1 MTDFILLM
9 QPQSGAAG
17 QGNPYSSLIFML
29 LIIAVFYFFMI
40 RPQIKK
46 SKEQRKFI
54 AELQKGDK
62 VLTMGGIHGKIVEV
76 QETTFT
82 IEVESGARMRVEKS
96 AVVKDAS
103 SITQTK

>member
-9 QPQSGAAG
+9 AGAQGGQNGYQSM
-17 QGNPYSSLIFML
+17 IFML
-29 LIIAVFYFFMI
+29 AIVAVFYFFMI

-46 SKEQRKFI
+46 SKEQRKYI

-62 VLTMGGIHGKIVEV
+62 ILTLGGIHGKIVEV

-82 IEVESGARMRVEKS
+82 IEVESGARMRIEKS
-96 AVVKDAS
+96 AVVKDATS
-103 SITQTK
+103 LNQTK

>member
-1 MTDFILLM
+1 MTNFILLM
-9 QPQSGAAG
+9 QGAAKQGGQSG
-17 QGNPYSSLIFML
+17 YSSLIFML
-29 LIIAVFYFFMI
+29 AIVAVFYFFMI

-62 VLTMGGIHGKIVEV
+62 VLTVGGIHGKIVEV

-82 IEVESGARMRVEKS
+82 VEVESGARMRIEKS

-103 SITQTK
+103 SINQTK